1 MAHAA
6 TRDRHIIVLHH
17 DARLV
22 EFMCGNQLAQVK
34 LTFVNDASVDVEF
47 LVFKKILRQLLQPRG
62 SISINMN
69 RPASNP
75 RVIDQWAVLEIVIR
89 MVMSNENVA

>member
-6 TRDRHIIVLHH
+6 TRDLHVLVTHH

-22 EFMCGNQLAQVK
+22 EFMHRNQLAQVQ
-34 LTFVNDASVDVEF
+34 LTFVHDAGVDVEF
-47 LVFKKILRQLLQPRG
+47 LVCKKILRELLQPRG